1 MNKQDIISAY
11 NQHERIEVTIPGC
24 TKYTS
29 PEIVKMVSTEAHGS
43 HISYFNL
50 SPDNVDTA
58 IQTELEFFEKLQV
71 SFEWKTYDTDSPFN
85 IGERLLA
92 HGFEKGEPES
102 FMVLELDSIAH
113 PFNESDCVVE
123 VTDLAGI
130 KDAIDVQQ
138 QVWGGD
144 MSGQLAHLVA
154 SKEVA
159 PGDIS
164 IYVIYENQKP
174 LTSGWIVYNG
184 DSPFAGIWGG
194 STVSGYRGKGYYSAL
209 LHKRINDAK
218 RRGKKYLVIDASEM
232 SRPIVERHGFK
243 RVAITTPYLY
253 FSIHRP

>member
-1 MNKQDIISAY
+1 MNKQEIIKLY
-11 NQHERIEVTIPGC
+11 NQYERINVSIPGC

-29 PEIVKMVSTEAHGS
+29 ANIVKMVSSAAHGS

-50 SPDNVDTA
+50 TPDNVDAA
-58 IQTELEFFEKLQV
+58 IAAELEFFKQLQV
-71 SFEWKTYDTDSPFN
+71 SFEWKTYDTDQPSN

-92 HGFEKGEPES
+92 HGFEKGESES
-102 FMVLELDSIAH
+102 FMVLELDSITH
-113 PFNESDCVVE
+113 PFDESDCVVE

-144 MSGQLAHLVA
+144 MSGQLAHLTA
-154 SKEVA
+154 SKETN
-159 PGDIS
+159 PNDIS

-174 LTSGWIVYNG
+174 VTSGWIVYHG

-194 STVSGYRGKGYYSAL
+194 STLSGYRGKGHYSAL

-218 RRGKKYLVIDASEM
+218 RRGKKYLTIDASEM
-232 SRPIVERHGFK
+232 SRPIVERHGFQV
-243 RVAITTPYLY
+243 VAITTPYIY
-253 FSIHRP
+253 TAG